1 MIDSHCHLDFDV
13 FDQDREQ
20 VLADARASGVT
31 GFLLPGTQ
39 SKRFSRLQSLA
50 SSQPDIYYSLGFHPY
65 FLDNSF
71 DYCENSFREIL
82 TTHLD
87 AKCAAKLVAI
97 GEIGLDYVI
106 NISQDLQRD
115 VFNMQLAMAKEFQ
128 LPVVLHH
135 RKSHNDLIKL
145 LKEAKFEYGGVVHAF
160 SGSAYEAKSYVD
172 LGIKLGVGG
181 TITYE
186 RANKTK
192 QALKNVGLDNLLLET
207 DSPDM
212 PLNGYQGRRN
222 EPSRVVDVAA
232 HLAALYEC
240 SVDEVARKTDD
251 NFVKVFKV
259 LPFCS

>member
-20 VLADARASGVT
+20 VLANARASGVT
-31 GFLLPGTQ
+31 GFLLLGTQ
-39 SKRFSRLQSLA
+39 SKRFSRLKRLA
-50 SSQPDIYYSLGFHPY
+50 LSQPDVYYSLGFHPY
-65 FLDNSF
+65 FLDTSI
-71 DYCENSFREIL
+71 DYRATSFREIL
-82 TTHLD
+82 ATHLNSSS
-87 AKCAAKLVAI
+87 ANRLVAI
-97 GEIGLDYVI
+97 GEMGLDYVI
-106 NISQDLQRD
+106 NISHELQRD
-115 VFNMQLAMAKEFQ
+115 VFKMQLVMAKEFQ
-128 LPVVLHH
+128 LPVILHH

-160 SGSAYEAKSYVD
+160 SGSVYEAKTYVD
-172 LGIKLGVGG
+172 LGMKLGVGG

-192 QALKNVGLDNLLLET
+192 QALKTVGLDNLLLET

-222 EPSRVVDVAA
+222 EPSRVVGVAA

-240 SVDEVARKTDD
+240 SVDKVARQTDD
-251 NFVKVFKV
+251 NFVEVFKV
-259 LPFCS
+259 PTFCS

>member
-13 FDQDREQ
+13 FDQDRER

-39 SKRFSRLQSLA
+39 SKRFSRLKCFAL
-50 SSQPDIYYSLGFHPY
+50 SQPDVYYSLGFHPY
-65 FLDNSF
+65 FLDAST
-71 DYCENSFREIL
+71 DYGATSFREIL
-82 TTHLD
+82 TTHLNSSS
-87 AKCAAKLVAI
+87 ANRLVAI

-106 NISQDLQRD
+106 NISQELQRD
-115 VFNMQLAMAKEFQ
+115 VFKMQLLMAKEFQ

-135 RKSHNDLIKL
+135 RKSHNDLIRL

-160 SGSAYEAKSYVD
+160 SGSVYEAETYVD
-172 LGIKLGVGG
+172 LGMTLGVGG

-192 QALKNVGLDNLLLET
+192 QALKTVGLGNLLLET

-240 SVDEVARKTDD
+240 SVDKVARQTDD

-259 LPFCS
+259 SPFCA